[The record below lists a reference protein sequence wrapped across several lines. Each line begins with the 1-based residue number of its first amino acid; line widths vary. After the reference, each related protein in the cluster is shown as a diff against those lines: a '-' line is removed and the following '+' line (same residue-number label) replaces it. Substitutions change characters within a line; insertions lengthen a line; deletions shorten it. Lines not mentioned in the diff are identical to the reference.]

1 MALRESIR
9 WRSIEHGGLE
19 QLRITEWDDAIK
31 VRSAIVGS
39 VDDTRQ
45 GVMYEASLTLDWTF
59 EAILLQ
65 RTDGV
70 MGVLRR
76 DKDGEWFDMHAE
88 ALPQLGGCIDI
99 DFQMTPFTNTLPIR
113 RAPLAIGEMRR
124 FRMAYI
130 PADTLEPYPDE
141 QIYTRLSERVY
152 RFENG
157 EGADYFTADITVD
170 ENGLVVD
177 YPQLFERVS

>member
-1 MALRESIR
+1 MSLRESIR
-9 WRSIEHGGLE
+9 WRSLQHGGLE
-19 QLRITEWDDAIK
+19 QLRINQWDDAIK
-31 VRSAIVGS
+31 VRSAIVSEAEGI
-39 VDDTRQ
+39 RH
-45 GVMYEASLTLDWTF
+45 GVMYEASLTPDWTF

-70 MGVLRR
+70 MSVLRR
-76 DKDGEWFDMHAE
+76 GNHGEWFDMQAE
-88 ALPQLGGCIDI
+88 ELPELRGCIDI
-99 DFQMTPFTNTLPIR
+99 DFEMTPFTNTLPIR
-113 RAPLAIGEMRR
+113 RAPLAIGETRH

-157 EGADYFTADITVD
+157 EGEDHFTADITVD

-177 YPQLFERVS
+177 YPQLFERA

>member
-9 WRSIEHGGLE
+9 WRSLQHDGLE
-19 QLRITEWDDAIK
+19 QLRINEWDDAIK
-31 VRSAIVGS
+31 VRSAIVGEA
-39 VDDTRQ
+39 DGIRH

-70 MGVLRR
+70 MGVLRCGI
-76 DKDGEWFDMHAE
+76 DGKWFDMQAE
-88 ALPQLGGCIDI
+88 ELPQLGGCIDI
-99 DFQMTPFTNTLPIR
+99 DFEMTPFTNTLPIR
-113 RAPLAIGEMRR
+113 RAPLEIGETRH

-130 PADTLEPYPDE
+130 TADTLEPYADE
-141 QIYTRLSERVY
+141 QIYTRLSDRVY

-157 EGADYFTADITVD
+157 EGDDYFTTDISVD
-170 ENGLVVD
+170 ENGLVVN
-177 YPQLFERVS
+177 YPELFERV